1 MMPTRDNYMS
11 ASLTANKPMF
21 HKDAAYWF
29 MVLLPAGFLAGLYL
43 TPVISVM
50 VRSVT
55 EPTLGFGNY
64 AVILENEAIQ
74 SVLGKTFYICAIT
87 TIITLLLGYI
97 TAYVM
102 SQVPKREQ
110 RLMFILVILSFW
122 ISVLIRTFAWIAVLQ
137 PRGLLNEAL
146 IGLGLIDKPLRLVR
160 NDVGVIIGMVHY
172 MLPYAI
178 LPLFANMQTIDKSLV
193 PAARA
198 LGATSRKAFFTIF
211 LPLSLPGVAGAAI
224 LVLIFASGF
233 YITPALL
240 GGGKVVMVAEYI
252 SVQMS
257 ETLKWGLATS
267 LSTCLMIVVLT
278 LTVVM
283 SRFMDVG
290 SSGSKSG

>member
-1 MMPTRDNYMS
+1 MPT
-11 ASLTANKPMF
+11 LVETAPAVSGPSPSMF
-21 HKDAAYWF
+21 RKNGAYWF
-29 MVLLPAGFLAGLYL
+29 MVLLPAVFLATLYL
-43 TPVISVM
+43 APVISVM

-55 EPTLGFGNY
+55 EPVLGLGNY
-64 AVILENEAIQ
+64 AVILENRAIQ
-74 SVLGKTFYICAIT
+74 NVLGKTFYICTVT
-87 TIITLLLGYI
+87 TGLTLFFGYI
-97 TAYVM
+97 TAYAM
-102 SQVPKREQ
+102 SQVSPREQ
-110 RLMFILVILSFW
+110 RWMFFLVILSFW

-146 IGLGLIDKPLRLVR
+146 IWLGLIDQPLRMVR
-160 NDVGVIIGMVHY
+160 NDFGVIVGMVHY

-178 LPLFANMQTIDKSLV
+178 LPLFANMQTIDRSLV

-198 LGATSRKAFFTIF
+198 LGASARQAFFTVF
-211 LPLSLPGVAGAAI
+211 LPLSLPGLAGAAI
-224 LVLIFASGF
+224 LVLIFSSGF

-267 LSTCLMIVVLT
+267 LATCLMLVVLA
-278 LTVVM
+278 LTIAM

-290 SSGSKSG
+290 SAGKSG